1 MTLDDVLAHRH
12 EILRL
17 AREHEFRAVTVIGSV
32 ARGTASES
40 SDLDLLVDPLPTA
53 TLLSLGAFEARLE
66 ELLGV
71 GVTALSARALDPN
84 RDRSFLMGAVEL

>member
-1 MTLDDVLAHRH
+1 MTLDDVLAHRR

-17 AREHEFRAVTVIGSV
+17 AGEHGFDAVTVIGSV

-40 SDLDLLVDPLPTA
+40 SDLDLLVNPLPSA
-53 TLLSLGAFEARLE
+53 ALLSLGAFEACLE

-71 GVTALSARALDPN
+71 RVTALSVRALDN
-84 RDRSFLMGAVEL
+84 DRDRSFLVGAVEL